1 MVAKEKSAYF
11 DAENTEVK
19 SVNSISRPV
28 HFDLEE
34 AFERMSDWL
43 EKKKV
48 ANWVIMLAAVYMLAQ
63 IIRAIFN

>member
-1 MVAKEKSAYF
+1 MTKKAAFIDVEKAEMKNAKR
-11 DAENTEVK
+11 T
-19 SVNSISRPV
+19 PV
-28 HFDLEE
+28 VFDLEV